1 MKKIETNNINILLEP
16 LLFNIKVKI
25 LNKYELCKTLYEK
38 KLISYCPWFVDTQDE
53 FISYERI
60 TNDYSI
66 KISFTTNES
75 LKQAIICARPNVKQF
90 SLEVLIKPFKNN
102 LFVRKIKLYY
112 SLLNS

>member
-1 MKKIETNNINILLEP
+1 MWILKNIETNNINILLEP
-16 LLFNIKVKI
+16 LLYNIKVKI
-25 LNKYELCKTLYEK
+25 LNKYVLCKTLYEK
-38 KLISYCPWFVDTQDE
+38 KFHIAHDLFDTQDE

-90 SLEVLIKPFKNN
+90 SVEVIIKPF
-102 LFVRKIKLYY
+102 
-112 SLLNS
+112 